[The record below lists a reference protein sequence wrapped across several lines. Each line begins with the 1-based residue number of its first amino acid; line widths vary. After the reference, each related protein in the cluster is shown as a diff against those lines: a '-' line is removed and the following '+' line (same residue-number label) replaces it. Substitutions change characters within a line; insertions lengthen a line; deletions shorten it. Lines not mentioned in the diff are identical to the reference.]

1 MTGLLHKLAGA
12 KGTLRALVVLLVV
25 SLVSALSTD
34 LRHHAAHAGQAHQP
48 QALVQ
53 VSAGSDDVSVVNA
66 ASALSGF
73 SIIESHHA
81 ALSGDVT
88 SGCDHCA
95 GTCCLT
101 LLLAD
106 GAVLPSVVPRSGPV
120 TAPLP
125 AVVTGLERSL
135 HRPPILSL

>member
-12 KGTLRALVVLLVV
+12 KGALRALVVLLVV
-25 SLVSALSTD
+25 SLVSALSAD

-53 VSAGSDDVSVVNA
+53 VSAGSDAVSVVDA
-66 ASALSGF
+66 ASALSGH
-73 SIIESHHA
+73 SITKSHHVGHPEGGA
-81 ALSGDVT
+81 

-125 AVVTGLERSL
+125 AVVTGWQRSL
-135 HRPPILSL
+135 HRPPISSC